1 MASIN
6 NRSRYFVRVKKP
18 VDLNRDFPFNRVND
32 AKAYYAHLVAQK
44 YKPTL
49 GQYEDCWEVRIQQK
63 GHANF
68 STTARSLKEA
78 NNIVDTIRLERE
90 RGLFR
95 DYTKAHQVTFVD
107 LIRRYMAEE
116 GPKHKGWEKVE
127 KYKCLGWLEDVKGG
141 LAKRD
146 TKRKAEVAEHGCA
159 TTARGAMRK
168 AATGLEWM
176 EKPFAKVQT
185 TDIEDYMRDRQQD
198 GIAEATVDREIDVL
212 SAICNVAIN
221 VWKFSVDENPMT
233 GVRRPRYFN
242 ERDRRLKAG
251 EEKRLLAS
259 AREEDRLRS
268 VELRVE
274 TLMLAAR
281 DQGAR
286 LPTVYQKK
294 KYIKTSLAA
303 CRLQAEQDYVHVP
316 LYEAFVTFQLMT
328 GARRGESLNL
338 PWEYVD
344 FEERTA
350 YLEETK
356 NGRPRKLPLR
366 EDLIAILAT
375 LPRDDVRVFPLGTD
389 ALSDAWSSI
398 TARAGLADL
407 HIHDLRHEAI
417 SRVAETGRF
426 SLVDL
431 QAFSGHR
438 DTRMLLRYAHLCTKQ
453 LARRLDE
460 AFDAQAFKDH
470 PERGYRGR
478 RRLTGTGLTL
488 AQVLDDADGSQP
500 AAPALAPPGAP
511 MLDELRPLENPLL

>member
-6 NRSRYFVRVKKP
+6 NRSRYFVHVKNP
-18 VDLNRDFPFNRVND
+18 DLNRDFPFNRVND
-32 AKAYYAHLVAQK
+32 AKAYYAQLVAQK

-63 GHANF
+63 GYPNF

-78 NNIVDTIRLERE
+78 NDTVATIELERS

-116 GPKHKGWEKVE
+116 GPRHKGWEKVE
-127 KYKCLGWLEDVKGG
+127 KYKFLGWLEDVKGG

-146 TKRKAEVAEHGCA
+146 AQRQAEVAEHGRA
-159 TTARGAMRK
+159 ITARGAMRK
-168 AATGLEWM
+168 PATGLEWM

-185 TDIEDYMRDRQQD
+185 TDIEAYIRDRQDD
-198 GIAEATVDREIDVL
+198 GVKDATVDREIDVL

-221 VWKFSVDENPMT
+221 VWKYRVDENPMT

-251 EEKRLLAS
+251 EETRLLAS

-268 VELRVE
+268 IELRVE
-274 TLMLAAR
+274 ELMVTAR
-281 DQGAR
+281 DQAAC
-286 LPTVYQKK
+286 LPTVYRKK
-294 KYIKTSLAA
+294 TYLKTSLAA

-338 PWEYVD
+338 PWEHVD
-344 FEERTA
+344 FDERTA
-350 YLEETK
+350 YLAETK

-366 EDLIAILAT
+366 EDLIAILEM
-375 LPRDDVRVFPLGTD
+375 LPHDDVYVFPLGTD
-389 ALSDAWSSI
+389 ALSDAWERI
-398 TARAGLADL
+398 TTRAGLSDL
-407 HIHDLRHEAI
+407 HVHDLRHEAI

-438 DTRMLLRYAHLCTKQ
+438 DTRMLLRYAHLCTRQ

-460 AFDAQAFKDH
+460 AFDEQALKDH
-470 PERGYRGR
+470 PERHCYRGR

-488 AQVLDDADGSQP
+488 AQVLDDAEGSQP
-500 AAPALAPPGAP
+500 AARALGLPGAP
-511 MLDELRPLENPLL
+511 MLDEPRPLENPLF